1 MTGPNPSLSPL
12 SDPSFNGSRLGRVL
26 AGALLAIV
34 LGFVAWSVRG
44 VLREPETAVPA
55 APVTPAQVVSTALYY
70 GALIDDENFQV
81 LLGLAYGKAGR
92 DRTRRLE
99 LLESS
104 ADRSAPSRN
113 GKGERSPRHLNLS
126 PTREAQPTR

>member
-1 MTGPNPSLSPL
+1 MTNQ
-12 SDPSFNGSRLGRVL
+12 DTVW
-26 AGALLAIV
+26 IV
-34 LGFVAWSVRG
+34 LPAYNEERALPKLLSRTADVMADAG
-44 VLREPETAVPA
+44 LEPETAVPA
-55 APVTPAQVVSTALYY
+55 APVAPAPVVSTALDY

-81 LLGLAYGKAGR
+81 LPGMAYGKAGR